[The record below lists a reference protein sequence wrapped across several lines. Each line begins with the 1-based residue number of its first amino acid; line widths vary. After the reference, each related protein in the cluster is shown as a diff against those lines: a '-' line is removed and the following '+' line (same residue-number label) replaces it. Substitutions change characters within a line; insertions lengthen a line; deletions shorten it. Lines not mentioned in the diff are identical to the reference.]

1 MSLLLAAVLGLSA
14 PVETAAP
21 APRPVLIVLTSHGT
35 KGATGQP
42 TGYYLAE
49 LTHPLAVFE
58 AAGIPVEFAS
68 IRGGEPPV
76 DGLNLDDPT
85 NARYWNDPA
94 FRAAIRTTPKL
105 DDVDPS
111 RYAAVLYAGG
121 HGTMWDFPDSPAV
134 QSVARRVYEAGGV
147 VAAVCHGPA
156 ALVNA
161 TLSDGRFLVEG
172 RRVAAFTD
180 SEERAVKLENVVPF
194 LLAETLTRR
203 GALHQPAP
211 DWQAQVVV
219 DGRLVTGQNPAS
231 ATGVGEAVRDLVL
244 AAAR

>member
-1 MSLLLAAVLGLSA
+1 
-14 PVETAAP
+14 
-21 APRPVLIVLTSHGT
+21 
-35 KGATGQP
+35 
-42 TGYYLAE
+42 
-49 LTHPLAVFE
+49 
-58 AAGIPVEFAS
+58 
-68 IRGGEPPV
+68 
-76 DGLNLDDPT
+76 
-85 NARYWNDPA
+85 
-94 FRAAIRTTPKL
+94 
-105 DDVDPS
+105 
-111 RYAAVLYAGG
+111 
-121 HGTMWDFPDSPAV
+121 
-134 QSVARRVYEAGGV
+134 VARRVYEAGGV

-231 ATGVGEAVRDLVL
+231 ATSVGEAVRDLVL